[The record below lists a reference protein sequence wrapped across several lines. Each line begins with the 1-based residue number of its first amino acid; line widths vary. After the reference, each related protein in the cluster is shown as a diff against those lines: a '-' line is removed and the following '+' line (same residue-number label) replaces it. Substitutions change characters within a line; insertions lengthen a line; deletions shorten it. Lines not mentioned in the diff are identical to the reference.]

1 MKSSFTGN
9 NWINV
14 QKKFRE
20 ILNNQMKKEAQM
32 IFLDWASEN
41 VPSVPHH
48 LVRKRREKE
57 NV

>member
-1 MKSSFTGN
+1 MKKTTFTGN
-9 NWINV
+9 NWIHV
-14 QKKFRE
+14 QKKLGE
-20 ILNNQMKKEAQM
+20 LSKQTKKEAQM

-48 LVRKRREKE
+48 LVRERRGQE